1 MNVAAG
7 IEYGSL
13 KYADRLALEVEGDAI
28 TYGRLNR
35 MANRAAHALRAMGV
49 ERGDRVALVLPNTP
63 LFLYC
68 YFGAL
73 KLGSIVVSVNPA
85 LTPAEVD
92 YVVKDSGA
100 RVVIHESSGFEER
113 LSAETGD
120 FTAIDVSEDSPA
132 AIVYT
137 SGTTGFPKGATLSH
151 GNIMF
156 NSAAK
161 RRYLKIEPAD
171 RLLLF
176 LPLFHCFGQNAI
188 MNAALHSGA
197 TLVMQ
202 SGFDV
207 ERVLECLA
215 SGRANMVFGVPTN
228 FAILLE
234 KAIPRQLTSVRL
246 FFSAAAPLPQELEVK
261 WRQKFGSVIHQGYGL
276 TETSPFASYNHLT
289 CHRTGSV
296 GTPVEGVEMAIAD
309 LTDGHLL
316 SPGETGEIVIRGPN
330 VMLGYWNRP
339 RETAEAIRDGW
350 FHSGDIGRLDAAGY
364 FTVEDRLKDMV
375 IVGGCNVYPAE
386 VENALL
392 RHPSVGEAAVYGIP
406 DAVLGERVRAAVIRN
421 PGSAAGAT
429 ELMAHCRETLA
440 GYKVPAEIDFI
451 NELPKNRTGKVLKRV
466 LRAGHAPLP
475 APLPL
480 ATTAYELELR
490 LMNWLDGKLGMRTCD
505 SDRRR
510 AFCDMGL
517 TSLMAVEL
525 AQALAEWTGVT
536 VTPTIAWNFSSAES
550 LMQHLFKGDPTANLS
565 DDEAEALLLEEL
577 ELLER

>member
-7 IEYGSL
+7 IEYGGL
-13 KYADRLALEVEGDAI
+13 NYADRLAVEVEGDAI
-28 TYGRLNR
+28 SYGRLNR
-35 MANRAAHALRAMGV
+35 MANRAALALRAMGV

-85 LTPAEVD
+85 LTPAEVN

-100 RVVIHESSGFEER
+100 RVVIDESSGFEQR
-113 LSAETGD
+113 LSAEAED
-120 FTAIDVSEDSPA
+120 FTALEVSEDSPA

-137 SGTTGFPKGATLSH
+137 SGTTGLPKGATLSH
-151 GNIMF
+151 GNILF

-197 TLVMQ
+197 VLVMQ

-207 ERVLECLA
+207 ERVLECLV

-246 FFSAAAPLPQELEVK
+246 FLSAAAPLPQEIEIK

-289 CHRTGSV
+289 RHRTGSI
-296 GTPVEGVEMAIAD
+296 GTPIEGVEMAIAD
-309 LTDGHLL
+309 VTDGHLL
-316 SPGETGEIVIRGPN
+316 ASGETGEIVIRGPN

-350 FHSGDIGRLDAAGY
+350 FHSGDIGRMDAAGY

-392 RHPSVGEAAVYGIP
+392 RHPSVAEAAVYGIP
-406 DAVLGERVRAAVIRN
+406 DAVLGERVRAAVVRN
-421 PGSAAGAT
+421 PGSAASAT

-440 GYKVPAEIDFI
+440 GYKVPAEIEFI
-451 NELPKNRTGKVLKRV
+451 AELPKNRTGKVLKRV
-466 LRAGHAPLP
+466 LRERHAPLP
-475 APLPL
+475 PPLPV

-490 LMNWLDGKLGMRTCD
+490 LMNWLSGKLGMRTRD

-550 LMQHLFKGDPTANLS
+550 LVQHLFNEDPTANLS
-565 DDEAEALLLEEL
+565 DDEAEVLLLEQL

>member
-1 MNVAAG
+1 
-7 IEYGSL
+7 
-13 KYADRLALEVEGDAI
+13 
-28 TYGRLNR
+28 
-35 MANRAAHALRAMGV
+35 MGV
-49 ERGDRVALVLPNTP
+49 ERGDRVALILPNTP

-85 LTPAEVD
+85 LTAAEVN
-92 YVVKDSGA
+92 YVVEDSGA
-100 RVVIHESSGFEER
+100 RVVIDESSGFEQS
-113 LSAETGD
+113 LAAAAGD
-120 FTAIDVSEDSPA
+120 FTALEMSEDSPA

-151 GNIMF
+151 GNILF

-161 RRYLKIEPAD
+161 RRYLKIEPVD

-197 TLVMQ
+197 GLVMQ
-202 SGFDV
+202 PGFDV

-228 FAILLE
+228 FAILLD
-234 KAIPRQLTSVRL
+234 KAARWQLTSVRL
-246 FFSAAAPLPQELEVK
+246 FFSAAAPLPHELEVR
-261 WRQKFGSVIHQGYGL
+261 WRQKFGSLIYQGYGL

-289 CHRTGSV
+289 RHRTGSI

-309 LTDGHLL
+309 VTDGHLL
-316 SPGETGEIVIRGPN
+316 APGDVGEIVIRGPN

-350 FHSGDIGRLDAAGY
+350 FHSGDIGRVDAEGY
-364 FTVEDRLKDMV
+364 FTAEDRLKDMV

-392 RHPSVGEAAVYGIP
+392 RHPAVAEAAVFGIP
-406 DAVLGERVRAAVIRN
+406 DAVLGERVRAAVVRN
-421 PGSAAGAT
+421 PCSAVSGM
-429 ELMAHCRETLA
+429 ELITHCRETLA
-440 GYKVPAEIDFI
+440 GYKIPAEIEFVA
-451 NELPKNRTGKVLKRV
+451 ELPKNRTGKVLKRE
-466 LRAGHAPLP
+466 LRARHAPLP
-475 APLPL
+475 PLAL

-490 LMNWLDGKLGMRTCD
+490 LMNWLGGKLGMRTCE

-550 LMQHLFKGDPTANLS
+550 LVRHLFNDDPTANLS
-565 DDEAEALLLEEL
+565 EDDAEALLLEQL